1 MSPLYALI
9 SLFTRLELIY
19 FPKVANGYLNAHQW
33 LSSGV
38 ELQNVRYQVLR
49 QRLLPSTTLP
59 ILRLR
64 FSSPSLLGKGIVL
77 SSISVGKLNNLETS
91 YISFLSYW
99 PSAVITNETQPQI
112 RAIWFFC
119 GQTVIVITE
128 SILIAIRNKTCCTT
142 TFCRRGRGSFLKL
155 FECVACFLKQL
166 PHRLGPITDTSFQI
180 SEMVSCLEKQ

>member
-1 MSPLYALI
+1 MSPVYALI

-19 FPKVANGYLNAHQW
+19 FPKIANGYLNTYQW
-33 LSSGV
+33 FSPGV

-49 QRLLPSTTLP
+49 QRLLPSSTLP

-91 YISFLSYW
+91 YIYFLSYW
-99 PSAVITNETQPQI
+99 PSVVITNETQPQI

-119 GQTVIVITE
+119 GQTVIVICLYLLLWYTE
-128 SILIAIRNKTCCTT
+128 SIPIAIRNKTCCTT
-142 TFCRRGRGSFLKL
+142 FCRRGGGAFSN
-155 FECVACFLKQL
+155 
-166 PHRLGPITDTSFQI
+166 
-180 SEMVSCLEKQ
+180 CLSV